1 MVQSPIVGILEILP
15 VTTIVLG
22 DHTVDHTTMLTDVLK
37 LHFGWNL
44 ARVKCLSCLIIA
56 LFKVKTVNFTEL
68 ATAFS
73 GGAKTDSHYRRI
85 QRFFK
90 EVHIQQDM
98 IAQLVTSFL
107 PYDQY
112 VLSMDRTNWMLGCF
126 SINFLVLSIVHQG
139 TAFPILWI
147 CLPKKGNSNTQERI
161 ELIDQFLAIFGS
173 YKIKYLTADREFIGE
188 VWFKYL
194 VSHGIEFRL
203 RIKKDMNVS
212 RSNGQLAPAANFFR
226 SLPVST
232 ECRLVGRRLVC
243 GLLLWVTGMRL
254 PSGDYLIIVSH
265 DDSNQVMEDYAKRWK
280 IEVLFQSLKER
291 GFNFEDVNLKDE
303 ERLKRLFAVI
313 VIAFCWAY
321 HVGAWLNDQK
331 PIRIKK
337 HQRPAKSVF
346 RYGFDRIRNNLL
358 NPQDKQEELHEVL
371 TLLWNALMG
380 PKHHIY
386 QLYPLF

>member
-1 MVQSPIVGILEILP
+1 
-15 VTTIVLG
+15 
-22 DHTVDHTTMLTDVLK
+22 VDHTTMLTDVLK

-56 LFKVKTVNFTEL
+56 LFKVKTVNFAEL

-73 GGAKTDSHYRRI
+73 GSAKTDSHYRRI

-90 EVHIQQDM
+90 EVHIHQEM
-98 IAQLVTSFL
+98 IAQLVASFL
-107 PYDQY
+107 PYDQFI
-112 VLSMDRTNWMLGCF
+112 LSMDRTNWMLGCF

-139 TAFPILWI
+139 TAFPILWLF
-147 CLPKKGNSNTQERI
+147 LPKKGNSNTKERI

-173 YKIKYLTADREFIGE
+173 CRIQYLTADREFIGE
-188 VWFKYL
+188 AWFRYL
-194 VSHGIEFRL
+194 IHHGINFRL
-203 RIKKDMNVS
+203 RIKKNMKVS
-212 RSNGQLAPAANFFR
+212 RSQGPLSPAVNFFR

-232 ECRLVGRRLVC
+232 EYSLVGRRLVC
-243 GLLLWVTGMRL
+243 GHLLWVTGMRL
-254 PSGDYLIIVSH
+254 PSGDDLIIVSH
-265 DDSNQVMEDYAKRWK
+265 DESDQVMADYAKRWK

-303 ERLKRLFAVI
+303 ERLKHLFAVM

-346 RYGFDRIRNNLL
+346 RYGFDLIRNLL
-358 NPQDKQEELHEVL
+358 FNPQDKQEELQEVL
-371 TLLWNALMG
+371 MLLCHALMG

>member
-1 MVQSPIVGILEILP
+1 M
-15 VTTIVLG
+15 
-22 DHTVDHTTMLTDVLK
+22 DHTTMLADVLK

-56 LFKVKTVNFTEL
+56 LFKVKTVNFAEL

-73 GGAKTDSHYRRI
+73 GSAKTDSHYRRI
-85 QRFFK
+85 QRFFQ

-98 IAQLVTSFL
+98 MAQLVASFL
-107 PYDQY
+107 PYDQFI
-112 VLSMDRTNWMLGCF
+112 LSMDRTNWMLGCF

-139 TAFPILWI
+139 TAFPILWLF
-147 CLPKKGNSNTQERI
+147 LPKKGNSNTKERI

-173 YKIKYLTADREFIGE
+173 YKIQYLTADREFIGE
-188 VWFKYL
+188 EWFRYL
-194 VSHGIEFRL
+194 INHGIQFRL
-203 RIKKDMNVS
+203 RIKKNMKLS
-212 RSNGQLAPAANFFR
+212 RSNGPLSPAVNFFR

-243 GLLLWVTGMRL
+243 GHLLWVTGMRL
-254 PSGDYLIIVSH
+254 ESGDYLIIVSH
-265 DDSNQVMEDYAKRWK
+265 DESDQVMEDYAKRWK

-321 HVGAWLNDQK
+321 HVGAWLNNQK

-346 RYGFDRIRNNLL
+346 RYGFDLIRNILF
-358 NPQDKQEELHEVL
+358 NPQDKQEELREVL
-371 TLLWNALMG
+371 MLLWNALMG

>member
-1 MVQSPIVGILEILP
+1 M
-15 VTTIVLG
+15 
-22 DHTVDHTTMLTDVLK
+22 DHTTMLTDVLK

-44 ARVKCLSCLIIA
+44 ARIKCLSCLIIA
-56 LFKVKTVNFTEL
+56 LFKVKTVNFAEL

-73 GGAKTDSHYRRI
+73 GAAKTDSHYRRI

-90 EVHIQQDM
+90 AVKIQQDM
-98 IAQLVTSFL
+98 VAKLVTSFL

-147 CLPKKGNSNTQERI
+147 FLPKKGNSNTKEHI
-161 ELIDQFLAIFGS
+161 EIIDQFLAIFGS
-173 YKIKYLTADREFIGE
+173 YKIQYLTADREFIGE
-188 VWFKYL
+188 EWFRYL
-194 VSHGIEFRL
+194 INHGIEFRL
-203 RIKKDMNVS
+203 RIKKNMKIS
-212 RSNGQLAPAANFFR
+212 RSTGQLSPAANFFR

-232 ECRLVGRRLVC
+232 ECCLVGRRLVC
-243 GLLLWVTGMRL
+243 GHLLYITGMRL

-265 DDSNQVMEDYAKRWK
+265 DESDKIMTDYAKRWK

-291 GFNFEDVNLKDE
+291 GFNFEDANLKNE
-303 ERLKRLFAVI
+303 ESLKLLFSVM

-337 HQRPAKSVF
+337 HRRPAKSVF
-346 RYGFDRIRNNLL
+346 RYGFDLIRNTLF
-358 NPQDKQEELHEVL
+358 NPQDKQEELREVL
-371 TLLWNALMG
+371 MLLWNALMG
-380 PKHHIY
+380 TKHHIY

>member
-1 MVQSPIVGILEILP
+1 M
-15 VTTIVLG
+15 
-22 DHTVDHTTMLTDVLK
+22 DHPTMLSDVLK

-44 ARVKCLSCLIIA
+44 ARIKCLSCLIIA
-56 LFKVKTVNFTEL
+56 LFKVKTVNFAEL

-73 GGAKTDSHYRRI
+73 GCAKPESHYRRI

-90 EVHIQQDM
+90 EVQIQQDM
-98 IAQLVTSFL
+98 IAQLVASFL
-107 PYDQY
+107 PYDQFI
-112 VLSMDRTNWMLGCF
+112 LSMDRTNWMLGCF

-139 TAFPILWI
+139 TAFPILWLF
-147 CLPKKGNSNTQERI
+147 LPKKGNSNTQERI
-161 ELIDQFLAIFGS
+161 ELIDQFLNIFGS

-188 VWFKYL
+188 AWFKYL
-194 VSHGIEFRL
+194 VYHGIEFRL
-203 RIKKDMNVS
+203 RIKKDMNIS
-212 RSNGQLAPAANFFR
+212 RSNGQLSPATHFFR

-243 GLLLWVTGMRL
+243 GLLLFVTGMRL

-265 DDSNQVMEDYAKRWK
+265 DDSEQIMENYAKRWK

-321 HVGAWLNDQK
+321 HVGAWLHDQK

-358 NPQDKQEELHEVL
+358 NPQDKQAELREVL
-371 TLLWNALMG
+371 MLLWNALMG